1 MNKQLREQVIH
12 DARER
17 IDTAKSYLAEF
28 ADKIKQSPAHTL
40 YWGEQAFQQ
49 AALVEVMENCVNLIE
64 RGDSL
69 EKVKDY
75 FYRCAYSTALTNS
88 RSTSAC
94 SDLLNR
100 YRGVAFVRT
109 VDFVSSYL

>member
-1 MNKQLREQVIH
+1 MSKQLQERVIR
-12 DARER
+12 DAKDR
-17 IDTAKSYLAEF
+17 IRTAKSYLAEF

-49 AALVEVMENCVNLIE
+49 AATVDVMENCVTLLE

-69 EKVKDY
+69 EKVRDY
-75 FYRCAYSTALTNS
+75 FYRSAYSTALTNG

-94 SDLLNR
+94 SDLLDR
-100 YRGVAFVRT
+100 YRGMACVRA
-109 VDFVSSYL
+109 VDFVGSYL